1 MSEFR
6 DLAAKSRR
14 QGYPNWFERI
24 HDDLSEKQR
33 DDLNDALKDREISS
47 RVISTVLEGWGFKV
61 SDGQI
66 ARYRRANGF

>member
-6 DLAAKSRR
+6 DLAARSRR

-24 HDDLSEKQR
+24 DPELSEKQR
-33 DDLNDALKDREISS
+33 TDLVDALKDREISS

-66 ARYRRANGF
+66 ARYRRSHGW